1 MYKLFPSTVAS
12 LTRKNPEDK
21 REPRLQQVFF
31 TDDDLWWQLQTW
43 FCGWWQCLQQWW
55 WRPKLQVCDD
65 KSLEKAGPLI
75 VVNLMK
81 IKDPEALAKWVLS
94 YEKVAPL
101 IVINWMKIS
110 LLKFPLLSSLAFSLY
125 IISAENKAY
134 KSCDISAVLC
144 WTIRLSDHTLSTS
157 LLLLLFQNLNSNR
170 CTGTE
175 VHSYTGAGT
184 RWLQVHNAC
193 SFSLLPATRRQASV
207 GRRTKVPRWTSPLT
221 PNFSFIKTF

>member
-1 MYKLFPSTVAS
+1 MIFLSSYLNWSPPEQMYKLFPSTVAS

-21 REPRLQQVFF
+21 REPRLQKVFF
-31 TDDDLWWQLQTW
+31 TDDELWWQLQTW

-125 IISAENKAY
+125 HISWKQGLQ
-134 KSCDISAVLC
+134 KLWHLC
-144 WTIRLSDHTLSTS
+144 GS
-157 LLLLLFQNLNSNR
+157 LLDDKTVRPYSVNFP
-170 CTGTE
+170 
-175 VHSYTGAGT
+175 
-184 RWLQVHNAC
+184 
-193 SFSLLPATRRQASV
+193 FATF
-207 GRRTKVPRWTSPLT
+207 VPKS
-221 PNFSFIKTF
+221 K